1 MLYLTIALFAIAA
14 IIGIIILKNW
24 LTAASTSRGVVL
36 AHGAFAALGLVLLVV
51 YALQNPAN
59 YPKTSIILLV
69 IGALGGFYMF
79 AEDLR
84 KKNSPIW
91 LAVVHALLAVA
102 GFLFLLFF
110 VFGK

>member
-1 MLYLTIALFAIAA
+1 MLYLTIGLLALAA

-24 LTAASTSRGVVL
+24 MTSANTSRGVVY
-36 AHGAFAALGLVLLVV
+36 AHGIFAAAGLIVLVI

-59 YPKTSIILLV
+59 YPQISIILFV
-69 IGALGGFYMF
+69 VGALGGFYMF
-79 AEDLR
+79 AQDLK

-91 LAVVHALLAVA
+91 LAIIHALLAVS